1 MNENYL
7 KPYTDEEMLHEALL
21 QYANRRRAFA
31 TAIQQPTYLMQN
43 GEPATTKEIAYART
57 AAFQAERLV
66 AYAKEKVESPIVL
79 LQ

>member
-1 MNENYL
+1 
-7 KPYTDEEMLHEALL
+7 MLHEALL